1 MNNTQDKKVEDK
13 KTAEAQEE
21 AKKINAAAK
30 DASVKAA
37 GQEDAD

>member
-1 MNNTQDKKVEDK
+1 MNDTQDKKVEEK

-21 AKKINAAAK
+21 ARKIDAAAK
-30 DASVKAA
+30 NAPLKAA